1 MLEDIIRRLDVVDT
15 KALLQHEE
23 TVPKNLK
30 RLKEAMFNIGQ
41 MVDPI
46 IVDHKSYV
54 VLDGNH
60 RMTVLK
66 EMECPHAA
74 VQPVDYS
81 DPGIGL
87 GTWYPASKGF
97 AVEQFR
103 DAGLE
108 VEKVEFGEGK
118 KAVEGSRAAFMLGK
132 KNGHGKEAYLISPGD
147 YSTLQGLLDAQGK
160 AVRDAGISGNP
171 DVTYVADDFGDV
183 AAENGLGVLYRRAY
197 TKEEVVQR
205 AKDGI
210 PFPPKSTRHLIPNRV
225 VRLNMRLGWLFE
237 NKDEAKRLMQEML
250 RNRVYAGNVRRYP
263 EPVIVI
269 Y

>member
-1 MLEDIIRRLDVVDT
+1 MLEEIIKRLDVVDT
-15 KALLQHEE
+15 STLLQHEE
-23 TVPKNLK
+23 IVPKNLK

-46 IVDHKSYV
+46 IMDEKNRV

-66 EMECPHAA
+66 EMECPHAV

-81 DPGIGL
+81 DSRIEL
-87 GTWYPASKGF
+87 GTWYPVCKTFEAEKF
-97 AVEQFR
+97 AK
-103 DAGLE
+103 AGVK
-108 VEKVEFGEGK
+108 VEKVDF
-118 KAVEGSRAAFMLGK
+118 KAGMEALGASKAAFMLGR
-132 KNGHGKEAYLISPGD
+132 KNGHGKEAWLLSPGK
-147 YSTLQGLLDAQGK
+147 YSSIASLLEAQK
-160 AVRDAGISGNP
+160 AVVDSVGVSTNP

-183 AAENGLGVLYRRAY
+183 AEGNGLAVLYRRAY
-197 TKEEVVQR
+197 TKKEVVQR

-237 NKDEAKRLMQEML
+237 NKDESKKLMLEML
-250 RNRVYAGNVRRYP
+250 KNRVYSGNVRRYP